1 MLAVMTE
8 PTSPLPLALSM
19 GDPAGCGPQITQ
31 RAWKLLS
38 QAATT
43 PFYVIADPALF
54 DGPIEVI
61 TSPDGAHTAFR
72 SALPVLPLETP
83 LAHATPGTPDSAAA
97 PAILESI
104 RRATQHVLQGEAGA
118 VITNPI
124 SKAVLYAAGFSHP
137 GHTEYL
143 ARLCEDATGTPAPPV
158 MMLVGGGLRVSLATI
173 HVPLMQVAQY
183 LTPDSL
189 RQTITTTASALQRDF
204 TIARPRI
211 ALTGLNP
218 HAGES
223 ATIGTEERDII
234 NPLAAALRAEGLD
247 ITDARPADTVFAE
260 MLTGRFDAVIAMTH
274 DQGLIPVKTLDLW
287 GGVNTT
293 LGLPIIRTSPD
304 HGTAY
309 DAARDGHAKP
319 DSLIA
324 AIRLASAMAANRL
337 AHV

>member
-1 MLAVMTE
+1 MTE
-8 PTSPLPLALSM
+8 HTSSLPLALSM
-19 GDPAGCGPQITQ
+19 GDPAGCGPQITM
-31 RAWKLLS
+31 RAW
-38 QAATT
+38 QALHPARGT

-54 DGPIEVI
+54 DGPVEII
-61 TSPDGAHTAFR
+61 DTPGDTAAAFP
-72 SALPVLPLETP
+72 SGLPVLPLTETLPP
-83 LAHATPGTPDSAAA
+83 LKTGTPDSAAA
-97 PAILESI
+97 PAIVESI
-104 RRATQHVLQGEAGA
+104 RRATQDVLVGKAGG
-118 VITNPI
+118 VVTNPI
-124 SKAVLYAAGFSHP
+124 SKAVLYSAGFRHP

-143 ARLCEDATGTPAPPV
+143 ASLCEDATGTSCPPV

-173 HVPLMQVAQY
+173 HVPLMQVPQH
-183 LTPDSL
+183 LTPEHL
-189 RQTITTTASALQRDF
+189 RQTITTTAYALQRDF
-204 TIARPRI
+204 ALDHPRI

-223 ATIGTEERDII
+223 GTIGTEERDII
-234 NPLAAALRAEGLD
+234 NPLAATLRAEGLEL
-247 ITDARPADTVFAE
+247 TDARPADTVFAE
-260 MLTGRFDAVIAMTH
+260 MLDGRYDAVIAMTH

-309 DAARDGHAKP
+309 DAAAEGIAKP

-324 AIRLASAMAANRL
+324 AIKLASVMAANRL